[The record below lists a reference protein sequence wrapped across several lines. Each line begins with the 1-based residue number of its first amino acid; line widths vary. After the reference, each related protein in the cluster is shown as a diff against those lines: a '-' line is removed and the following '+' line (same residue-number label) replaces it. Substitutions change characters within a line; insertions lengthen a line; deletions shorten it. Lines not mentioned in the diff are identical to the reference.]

1 MTYPISE
8 IKTVLHIIY
17 LVLFHHN
24 YSAAPSQKSQLRTP
38 SSPNHIRKRISQRA
52 PDDYEKFLFVLWR
65 WNSRKRGA
73 LWRTR
78 FLLLRRF
85 IGMLSTRKPGIIVRS
100 PLNITLPNRS
110 HKKRRHRV
118 SSMSSHNF
126 YSSYCSSALAIA
138 IWKSFWSVKISF
150 LYGFFSVSY
159 THLTLPTNSRV

>member
-110 HKKRRHRV
+110 HKKRRHHL
-118 SSMSSHNF
+118 MSSFVTENISQVIQTTLCKKNRERAMTH
-126 YSSYCSSALAIA
+126 SLQ
-138 IWKSFWSVKISF
+138 KS
-150 LYGFFSVSY
+150 
-159 THLTLPTNSRV
+159 

>member
-8 IKTVLHIIY
+8 IKTILHIIY

-24 YSAAPSQKSQLRTP
+24 YLATPSRKSQCRTH

-52 PDDYEKFLFVLWR
+52 PDDYERFLFVLWR

-85 IGMLSTRKPGIIVRS
+85 IGMVSTMKLGIIVGS
-100 PLNITLPNRS
+100 PLNIYLFLTHLSLTRPTSLKTFLPLNS
-110 HKKRRHRV
+110 PI
-118 SSMSSHNF
+118 SQAP
-126 YSSYCSSALAIA
+126 CSP
-138 IWKSFWSVKISF
+138 
-150 LYGFFSVSY
+150 FFSSNW
-159 THLTLPTNSRV
+159 PTQHPAPVVPHPSRSEIPPV